1 MPRISHKAY
10 SKRQAMSSSST
21 ANGSGS
27 LRPTWSRSS
36 GTGGRGFQPPPP
48 VPTERRTRS
57 GSQGSSG
64 SNDPPKSTATNK
76 FAALD
81 DDEDDLPLG
90 RSPPFRSVPSFGQPK
105 SPSNL
110 KGRSLADLASTVPDT
125 ASIGRAHSTG
135 YRSAATRSDSI
146 SESSNVI
153 RFTREKLLA
162 LRPRPDPNLIG
173 PPLNLKHLEDNPILS
188 QQPLDPGKSLDCY
201 DHEFIL
207 RSLLT
212 LLAFSLSSLLGYV

>member
-1 MPRISHKAY
+1 M
-10 SKRQAMSSSST
+10 SSST

-36 GTGGRGFQPPPP
+36 GSGGRGFQPPPP

-64 SNDPPKSTATNK
+64 SNDPPKTTVTNK

-90 RSPPFRSVPSFGQPK
+90 RTPPFRSVPSFGHPK
-105 SPSNL
+105 SPPNP
-110 KGRSLADLASTVPDT
+110 KGRSLADLASTVPDP
-125 ASIGRAHSTG
+125 AIIPRPHSTG
-135 YRSAATRSDSI
+135 YRAAATRSDSV
-146 SESSNVI
+146 SESSHVI

-162 LRPRPDPNLIG
+162 LRPRPDPDLIG
-173 PPLNLKHLEDNPILS
+173 PPENLKHLEDNPILS
-188 QQPLDPGKSLDCY
+188 QEPLDPGESLGL
-201 DHEFIL
+201 L
-207 RSLLT
+207 RIPCLGRSTSVLTLVIFKFAGILLT
-212 LLAFSLSSLLGYV
+212 LMRFGL